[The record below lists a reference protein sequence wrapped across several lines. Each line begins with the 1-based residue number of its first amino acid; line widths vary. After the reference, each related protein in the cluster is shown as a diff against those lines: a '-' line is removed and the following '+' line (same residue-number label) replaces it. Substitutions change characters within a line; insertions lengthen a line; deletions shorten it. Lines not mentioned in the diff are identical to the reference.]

1 MFTTRKEWELPISL
15 QVILDALEDKPVV
28 ELDLSSN
35 ALGPRC
41 APSLVSFIKNNRSFQ
56 KFRMVD
62 NGLGNEGGKI
72 VAQALYDAAINSK
85 SDGRGPTQIKTL
97 IISNNRL
104 GWNME
109 TLAEAEIW
117 CKALE
122 AHASTLE
129 DVRLYQNTIRTPV
142 MVGLIRALSKC
153 KGLKHLDISDNW
165 LKVPGSKALA
175 VALPNWPQLRIL
187 NISEDQIL
195 PRGGVIIAEALAGG
209 PCPQLEELDI
219 KEAEVGEKT
228 FIVLAQA
235 IKSHFP
241 KLIKLEVNGNYGSE
255 EDEWIEKLRESL
267 ESHGNA
273 GALGDVDELEE
284 YVEEDEEDVEEDEEA
299 EEMIEPP
306 PKAAVKD
313 DVDDL
318 ANLMGKTTISA

>member
-15 QVILDALEDKPVV
+15 QAILDALEDKPID

-41 APSLVSFIKNNRSFQ
+41 APSLVSFLTKNRSFQ
-56 KFRMVD
+56 KLRLVD

-72 VAQALYDAAINSK
+72 VAQALYDAAVNSK
-85 SDGRGPTQIKTL
+85 YDGRGPTQIKTL
-97 IISNNRL
+97 IVSNNRL

-142 MVGLIRALSKC
+142 MVGLIRALSEC
-153 KGLKHLDISDNW
+153 KGLKHLDVSDNW
-165 LKVPGSKALA
+165 LKVAGSKALA
-175 VALPNWPQLRIL
+175 EALPNWPELRIL

-195 PRGGVIIAEALAGG
+195 PRGGVIIAEALVKG
-209 PCPQLEELDI
+209 PCSKLEELNI
-219 KEAEVGEKT
+219 KEAEIGEKA

-235 IKSHFP
+235 IRSHFP

-255 EDEWIEKLRESL
+255 EDEWIEKLREAL
-267 ESHGNA
+267 ESHGNSS
-273 GALGDVDELEE
+273 ALGDVDELEE
-284 YVEEDEEDVEEDEEA
+284 YVEEDEEESEEGEEA
-299 EEMIEPP
+299 EEIAPL
-306 PKAAVKD
+306 PKAAAKG
-313 DVDDL
+313 DVDVLVD
-318 ANLMGKTTISA
+318 LMGKTKIAA